1 MLVYKKWLKYSSLL
15 IVLLLSVVVLF
26 NYFLDPLWCFNNFY
40 FTKYK
45 NSYDERALKT
55 NYLVYSK
62 AKYDGILLGSSRS
75 TLINTDKKFN
85 DYKIFNYSCASL
97 QVREYKGLIDNAK
110 KINNNKLPIVIL
122 GADFFT
128 YLNEPKLQNNPE
140 KYYDD
145 TKNFINRFEIL
156 LSYDTFKKA
165 KKNLTI
171 KEPIFLERVYD
182 KNYNVFTSV
191 NNEESNINNINNSV
205 PKFEKEFYAKDT
217 PINNFSLKMRE
228 LKEQY
233 PDTKFVIFTT
243 PITKELLS
251 KILENKKLYEL
262 YENWIRELIGVFGE
276 VNHFM
281 FLNDISLN
289 SSKNFYDGHHVY
301 PFVGDIIYQSLI
313 ENKESNNMMKINT
326 DNLNTK
332 IEDLRKINFINNK

>member
-1 MLVYKKWLKYSSLL
+1 MYIYKKWLKITSLL
-15 IVLLLSVVVLF
+15 IIFFLSIIVFF

-62 AKYDGILLGSSRS
+62 AKFDGILLGSSRS
-75 TLINTDKKFN
+75 TLIHTDKKFN
-85 DYKIFNYSCASL
+85 EYKIFNYSCASL

-122 GADFFT
+122 GVDFFT

-182 KNYNVFTSV
+182 KNYNVFTSINTQE
-191 NNEESNINNINNSV
+191 NNTNNINNSI
-205 PKFEKEFYAKDT
+205 PKFEKEFYTKEK
-217 PINNFSLKMRE
+217 PIDNFSLKIRE
-228 LKEQY
+228 LKEKY
-233 PDTKFVIFTT
+233 SDTKFVIFTT
-243 PITKELLS
+243 PITKELFS
-251 KILENKKLYEL
+251 KILENEKLYDL
-262 YENWIRELIGVFGE
+262 YENWIKELVGVFGE
-276 VNHFM
+276 IDHFM
-281 FLNDISLN
+281 FINDISIN
-289 SSKNFYDGHHVY
+289 SSTNFYDGHHFY
-301 PFVGDIIYQSLI
+301 PFVGDIVYNSLI
-313 ENKESNNMMKINT
+313 NNVDTNNMIKINNQNI
-326 DNLNTK
+326 DEKLK
-332 IEDLRKINFINNK
+332 ILRKLNYQKGF